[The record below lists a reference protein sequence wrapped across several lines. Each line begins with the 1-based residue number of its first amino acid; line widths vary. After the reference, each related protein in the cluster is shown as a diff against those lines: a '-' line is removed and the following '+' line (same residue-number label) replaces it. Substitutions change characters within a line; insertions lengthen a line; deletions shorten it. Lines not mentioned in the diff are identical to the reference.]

1 MFSHIG
7 VLRMTFLL
15 DATIIIIT
23 LTARDKELVMSNTSQ
38 MAKEA
43 TSLLNASCELLAN
56 AKNAPDFANPVIFG
70 IAVLGG
76 LIAAGMTLD
85 YGFEGSFDLEHKKG
99 SIAFRRQEAA

>member
-1 MFSHIG
+1 
-7 VLRMTFLL
+7 MTFFLE
-15 DATIIIIT
+15 ATIIIIT
-23 LTARDKELVMSNTSQ
+23 LTVREKELAMSNSNQ

-43 TSLLNASCELLAN
+43 TSLLNASCELLAS

-85 YGFEGSFDLEHKKG
+85 YGFEGSFDLEHKNG
-99 SIAFRRQEAA
+99 SIAFKRQEAA

>member
-1 MFSHIG
+1 
-7 VLRMTFLL
+7 MTFFLE
-15 DATIIIIT
+15 AIIVIIT
-23 LTARDKELVMSNTSQ
+23 LTVREKELAMSNSNQ
-38 MAKEA
+38 MAKEV

-56 AKNAPDFANPVIFG
+56 AKNAPDFANPIIFG

-99 SIAFRRQEAA
+99 SIAFKRQEAA

>member
-1 MFSHIG
+1 
-7 VLRMTFLL
+7 MTFFLE
-15 DATIIIIT
+15 AIMVIIT
-23 LTARDKELVMSNTSQ
+23 LTVREKELAMSNSNQ
-38 MAKEA
+38 MAKEV

-56 AKNAPDFANPVIFG
+56 AKNAPDFANPIIFG

-99 SIAFRRQEAA
+99 SIAFKRQEAA